1 MREKGR
7 GTRITSEIGSRM
19 EQLQQFWDIA
29 YRFRRRL
36 ATWGLFVLAAL
47 IAAHVLFGTNGW
59 MAYENKKAEYRKVSG
74 DVQRMQQENAQLES
88 QIKALKTD
96 PKAIEKEAREQL
108 KYAKPGEIVYVMPAP
123 TQELNSTAQVQA
135 QPKKK

>member
-1 MREKGR
+1 MQ
-7 GTRITSEIGSRM
+7 
-19 EQLQQFWDIA
+19 QLQQFWEIA

-36 ATWGLFVLAAL
+36 ATWGLFVVAAL

-59 MAYENKKAEYRKVSG
+59 MAYEKKKTEYRKVTQ
-74 DVQRMQQENAQLES
+74 DVLRMQQDNAQIEA

-108 KYAKPGEIVYVMPAP
+108 RYAKPGDIVYVMPTPA
-123 TQELNSTAQVQA
+123 QELSSTAQAQA
-135 QPKKK
+135 QPRKK

>member
-1 MREKGR
+1 
-7 GTRITSEIGSRM
+7 M
-19 EQLQQFWDIA
+19 EQLQQLWDVA
-29 YRFRRRL
+29 YRVRRRL
-36 ATWGLFVLAAL
+36 ATWGLFVFAAL

-59 MAYENKKAEYRKVSG
+59 MAYEKKKTEYRKVTE
-74 DVQRMQQENAQLES
+74 DVQRIQQENAQLEE

-108 KYAKPGEIVYVMPAP
+108 RYAKPGEIVYVMPTP
-123 TQELNSTAQVQA
+123 SQELSSTAQAQA

>member
-1 MREKGR
+1 MQ
-7 GTRITSEIGSRM
+7 
-19 EQLQQFWDIA
+19 QLQQFWDIA

-36 ATWGLFVLAAL
+36 ATWGLFVVAAL

-59 MAYENKKAEYRKVSG
+59 MAYEKKKAEYRKVTE
-74 DVQRMQQENAQLES
+74 DVLRMQQDNAQLEA

-108 KYAKPGEIVYVMPAP
+108 RYAKPGDIVYVMPTPA
-123 TQELNSTAQVQA
+123 QELSSTAQAQA

>member
-1 MREKGR
+1 MQR
-7 GTRITSEIGSRM
+7 
-19 EQLQQFWDIA
+19 LQQLWDVA
-29 YRFRRRL
+29 YSFRRRL

-59 MAYENKKAEYRKVSG
+59 MTYEKKKAEYRKVTD
-74 DVQRMQQENAQLES
+74 DVQRMQQENAQLEA

-108 KYAKPGEIVYVMPAP
+108 RYAKPGEIVYVMPTPA
-123 TQELNSTAQVQA
+123 QELNSTAEAQA

>member
-1 MREKGR
+1 MQ
-7 GTRITSEIGSRM
+7 
-19 EQLQQFWDIA
+19 QLQQLWELA
-29 YRFRRRL
+29 YSYRRRV
-36 ATWGLFVLAAL
+36 ATWGLFVFAAL

-59 MAYENKKAEYRKVSG
+59 MAYAKKKTEYRKVTE
-74 DVQRMQQENAQLES
+74 DVQRMQQENAQLEA

-108 KYAKPGEIVYVMPAP
+108 KYAKPGDIVYVMPMPAE
-123 TQELNSTAQVQA
+123 ELSSTAQAQA

>member
-1 MREKGR
+1 MQ
-7 GTRITSEIGSRM
+7 
-19 EQLQQFWDIA
+19 QLRQFWEIA

-36 ATWGLFVLAAL
+36 ATWGLFVVAAL

-59 MAYENKKAEYRKVSG
+59 MAYEKKKAEYRKVSE
-74 DVQRMQQENAQLES
+74 DVLRMQQDNAQLEA

-108 KYAKPGEIVYVMPAP
+108 RYAKPGDIVYVMPTPA
-123 TQELNSTAQVQA
+123 QELSSTAQAQA

>member
-1 MREKGR
+1 MQ
-7 GTRITSEIGSRM
+7 
-19 EQLQQFWDIA
+19 QLRQFWEIA
-29 YRFRRRL
+29 YGFRRRL
-36 ATWGLFVLAAL
+36 ATWGLFVLAGL

-59 MAYENKKAEYRKVSG
+59 MAYEKKKAEYRKVTE
-74 DVQRMQQENAQLES
+74 DVQRIQRENAQLEA

-108 KYAKPGEIVYVMPAP
+108 RYAKPGEIVYVMPTP
-123 TQELNSTAQVQA
+123 NQELNATAEAQA

>member
-1 MREKGR
+1 MQ
-7 GTRITSEIGSRM
+7 
-19 EQLQQFWDIA
+19 QLQQFWDLA
-29 YRFRRRL
+29 YGFRRRL

-47 IAAHVLFGTNGW
+47 IAVHVLFGTNGW
-59 MAYENKKAEYRKVSG
+59 MAYEKKKAEYRKVTA
-74 DVQRMQQENAQLES
+74 DVQRVQQENAQLEG

-108 KYAKPGEIVYVMPAP
+108 RYAKPGDIVYVMPTPA
-123 TQELNSTAQVQA
+123 QELNSTAQAEVQA

>member
-1 MREKGR
+1 
-7 GTRITSEIGSRM
+7 M
-19 EQLQQFWDIA
+19 EQLQQLWDVA
-29 YRFRRRL
+29 YRVRRRL
-36 ATWGLFVLAAL
+36 ATWGLFVFAAL

-59 MAYENKKAEYRKVSG
+59 MAYEKKKTEYRKVTE
-74 DVQRMQQENAQLES
+74 DVQRIQQENVQLEE

-108 KYAKPGEIVYVMPAP
+108 RYAKPGEIVYVMPTP
-123 TQELNSTAQVQA
+123 SQELSSTAQAQA

>member
-1 MREKGR
+1 MQ
-7 GTRITSEIGSRM
+7 
-19 EQLQQFWDIA
+19 QLQHLWEFA
-29 YRFRRRL
+29 YSSRRRL
-36 ATWGLFVLAAL
+36 ATWGLFVFAAL

-59 MAYENKKAEYRKVSG
+59 MAYEDKKTEYRKVTD
-74 DVQRMQQENAQLES
+74 DVQRMQQENAQLEA

-108 KYAKPGEIVYVMPAP
+108 KYAKPGEIVYVMPTPA
-123 TQELNSTAQVQA
+123 QELSSTAQAEA